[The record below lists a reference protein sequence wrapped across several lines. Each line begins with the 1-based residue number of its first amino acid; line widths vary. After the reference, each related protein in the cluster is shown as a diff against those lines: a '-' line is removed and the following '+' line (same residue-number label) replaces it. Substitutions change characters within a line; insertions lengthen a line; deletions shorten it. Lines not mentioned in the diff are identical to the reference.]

1 MSNIHVPVLLQETID
16 LLITDKSGSYFDAT
30 LGFGGHS
37 EAILQK
43 LDSKGKLIATDVD
56 ENAFNYCKEKFK
68 NDRRVSLYKF
78 NFSMVD
84 VIAKIES
91 LTGFDGILADL
102 GVSSY
107 QLDDPNAGFTF
118 RTETELDLRM
128 DKSKKQTAANIINEM
143 SEEELSL
150 IFRDFGEERNHKKI
164 ARAIIRARENKKI
177 TTTTDLK
184 EIISEITSPNYL
196 TKTLTRIFQALRIY
210 VNDELNLLKEFLSN
224 SVNVLKPGGRLVVIS
239 YHSLEDRIV
248 KDFLRNESV
257 TSLSPKEDPYGLQQK
272 SARLKILTKKPVLPS
287 REEISRNRRARSAK
301 LRAAERI

>member
-1 MSNIHVPVLLQETID
+1 MSMIHVPVLLKETID

-43 LDSKGKLIATDVD
+43 LDPKGKLIATDVD
-56 ENAFNYCKEKFK
+56 DNAFNYCKEKFK
-68 NDRRVSLYKF
+68 NDKRVSLYKF

-91 LTGFDGILADL
+91 VEGLNGILADL
-102 GVSSY
+102 GVSSF
-107 QLDDPNAGFTF
+107 QLDKPNAGFTF

-128 DKSKKQTAANIINEM
+128 DKSKKQTAADVVNEL

-177 TTTTDLK
+177 KTTTDLK
-184 EIISEITSPNYL
+184 EIIKEITSPNYL

-210 VNDELNLLKEFLSN
+210 VNDELNMLKEFLSR
-224 SVNVLKPGGRLVVIS
+224 SVDVLKPGGRLVIIS

-248 KDFLRNESV
+248 KDFLRIESV
-257 TSLSPKEDPYGLQQK
+257 TSLSPKEDP
-272 SARLKILTKKPVLPS
+272 
-287 REEISRNRRARSAK
+287 
-301 LRAAERI
+301 

>member
-1 MSNIHVPVLLQETID
+1 MSMIHVPVLLKETID

-43 LDSKGKLIATDVD
+43 LDPKGKLIATDVD
-56 ENAFNYCKEKFK
+56 DNAFNYCKEKFK
-68 NDRRVSLYKF
+68 NDKRVSLYKF

-91 LTGFDGILADL
+91 VEGLNGILADL
-102 GVSSY
+102 GVSSF
-107 QLDDPNAGFTF
+107 QLDKPNAGFTF

-128 DKSKKQTAANIINEM
+128 DKSKKQTAADVVNEL

-177 TTTTDLK
+177 KTTTDLK
-184 EIISEITSPNYL
+184 EIIKEITSPNYL

-210 VNDELNLLKEFLSN
+210 VNDELNMLKEFLSR
-224 SVNVLKPGGRLVVIS
+224 SVDVLKPGGRLVIIS

-248 KDFLRNESV
+248 KDFLRIESV

-287 REEISRNRRARSAK
+287 KEEIERNRRARSAK